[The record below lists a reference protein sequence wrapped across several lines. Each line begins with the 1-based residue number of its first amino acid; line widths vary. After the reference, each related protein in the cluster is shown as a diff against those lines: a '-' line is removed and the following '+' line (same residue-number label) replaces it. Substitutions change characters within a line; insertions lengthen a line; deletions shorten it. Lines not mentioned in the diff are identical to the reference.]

1 MMEKSLNST
10 RNFKLPPIQGALPTT
25 NSLQQPSIP
34 KPFGSWPKSD
44 NQPLP
49 GSLPRNRLT
58 VKTREVNGGTSD
70 SFTNKYRNPQIK
82 SNFAN
87 SAVQRQILGKTNE
100 SENNRKLTLDFTPL
114 VHQFPRT
121 FDILPP
127 IHRGPQSIVGKPGF
141 AQAHND
147 FHNKGKKDSVNKLID
162 IDENQGDKQK
172 LDDAVQKHDQKTVDK
187 AADSGL
193 EISNSNCKKRQRY
206 EDEQI
211 NKEICERKKSTTI
224 VLFSKGKRWG
234 RRFAVCLENE
244 ADLINVA
251 EQLKEIFLRKNME
264 EMYLI

>member
-1 MMEKSLNST
+1 MEKSLNST
-10 RNFKLPPIQGALPTT
+10 RNFKLPPIQGALPAT

-34 KPFGSWPKSD
+34 KPFSSWPKSD
-44 NQPLP
+44 NQPLA
-49 GSLPRNRLT
+49 GSLPRHRST
-58 VKTREVNGGTSD
+58 VKTREVIGVTSD
-70 SFTNKYRNPQIK
+70 SFANRSRDPQIK
-82 SNFAN
+82 NNFAN
-87 SAVQRQILGKTNE
+87 STVKRQILRKANE
-100 SENNRKLTLDFTPL
+100 SEKNSKLTLDFTPL

-121 FDILPP
+121 YDVLPP

-141 AQAHND
+141 AEAHND
-147 FHNKGKKDSVNKLID
+147 FNNKGRKDSVNKSID
-162 IDENQGDKQK
+162 FDKNQNDRQK
-172 LDDAVQKHDQKTVDK
+172 LDDTAQKHDQKTVDN

-193 EISNSNCKKRQRY
+193 KINHSNCKERQHC

-211 NKEICERKKSTTI
+211 NKEIWERKRSATI
-224 VLFSKGKRWG
+224 ILFSKGKRWG

>member
-1 MMEKSLNST
+1 MEKSLNST

-34 KPFGSWPKSD
+34 KPFGSWPRSD

-49 GSLPRNRLT
+49 GSLPRNRPT
-58 VKTREVNGGTSD
+58 VKNREVNGGTSD
-70 SFTNKYRNPQIK
+70 SFTSRYRNPQIK

-87 SAVQRQILGKTNE
+87 SAVQRQILCKTNE
-100 SENNRKLTLDFTPL
+100 SVKNSKLTVDFTPL

-121 FDILPP
+121 YDILPP

-141 AQAHND
+141 AEAHNA

-162 IDENQGDKQK
+162 IDEHQNDKQK

-193 EISNSNCKKRQRY
+193 KINNSNCKKRQLC

-211 NKEICERKKSTTI
+211 NKEIWERKRSTTI